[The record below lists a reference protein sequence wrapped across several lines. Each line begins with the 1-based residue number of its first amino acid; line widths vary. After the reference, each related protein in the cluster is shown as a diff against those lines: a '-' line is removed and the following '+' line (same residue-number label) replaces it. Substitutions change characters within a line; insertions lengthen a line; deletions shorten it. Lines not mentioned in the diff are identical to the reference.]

1 MCSLAPAILPR
12 AARANSTE
20 GPSHKWHKT
29 TFWELHLDKVNSP
42 QPGNHTNIVSLL
54 RLAVFACFSPRPLL
68 STGPRR
74 VWAATCSVGTGGFLL
89 IAYRWNPLPTCSHT
103 EAGWFGLKMPCVPSP
118 QQSSFGKLRP
128 SAPTDHRRSGTKLAS
143 GSCIWESSTPLRE
156 ATTPLIFVSSGQQR
170 LPVSHLGLSSPQ
182 GQGGSGLPLAP
193 WPLWLCCCSLVLGTQ
208 FQRARLR
215 EQV

>member
-1 MCSLAPAILPR
+1 
-12 AARANSTE
+12 
-20 GPSHKWHKT
+20 
-29 TFWELHLDKVNSP
+29 
-42 QPGNHTNIVSLL
+42 
-54 RLAVFACFSPRPLL
+54 
-68 STGPRR
+68 
-74 VWAATCSVGTGGFLL
+74 
-89 IAYRWNPLPTCSHT
+89 
-103 EAGWFGLKMPCVPSP
+103 MPCVPSP

-193 WPLWLCCCSLVLGTQ
+193 WALLLGWWCPQLEKNCKSVLLGSE
-208 FQRARLR
+208 R
-215 EQV
+215 